1 MWMRCLCLL
10 LLCQQALNIQ
20 IISREV
26 SEASL
31 DINTEPFHHVSGPAK
46 CLSLKDKSK
55 SDSCLVERCTEQC
68 LVREQN
74 NKQQNE
80 REYKIGCKLMQSF
93 FTSVKE
99 KFPQTE
105 PEYLLGSAIDQC
117 WEDCTEN
124 YTPCTMGCV
133 AMRDIQK
140 QIMNLV
146 PETRGQS
153 SSEETQEQEEKE
165 EEEEVSS
172 EETELD
178 GSETDSIPVVR
189 SYVLWRPSGANME
202 SVYTNYNT
210 IISII
215 QEMFGDT
222 MEEGRAGYQD
232 DRRQFSLPGQ
242 GYRIAAREEEEVSQA
257 DKAKKTLENVYE
269 NIRQRFDSVVMKMKS
284 SLQSPKYRELIFYVL
299 LSICC
304 FLILTAIFD
313 ILSENRKQRSDE
325 IEDHYLLED
334 TSIKAKLPTYDEC
347 LMQDTVKYKLAVHL
361 EEEEDEKNN
370 EKN

>member
-1 MWMRCLCLL
+1 
-10 LLCQQALNIQ
+10 
-20 IISREV
+20 
-26 SEASL
+26 
-31 DINTEPFHHVSGPAK
+31 
-46 CLSLKDKSK
+46 
-55 SDSCLVERCTEQC
+55 
-68 LVREQN
+68 
-74 NKQQNE
+74 
-80 REYKIGCKLMQSF
+80 MQSF

-222 MEEGRAGYQD
+222 MVEEGRAGYQD

-242 GYRIAAREEEEVSQA
+242 GYRIAAREEEEE
-257 DKAKKTLENVYE
+257 ENVYE